1 MIQPMNN
8 KNAAPS
14 LHKPLNRPLR
24 RGWTTGTCALA
35 AMTAGYQA
43 MMIGTFPNPVT
54 VNLPGGQH
62 PCLALASKKKTKTYV
77 EASIIKDAGD
87 DPDVTHGAEIIVR
100 IERGAENT
108 GLIFKAGIGVGTVTL
123 PGLMLA
129 PGDAAINPSP
139 RRMMKEAIYILAKA
153 YNGPTDLIIT
163 ISIPNGE
170 NIAKKTMNPRLGI
183 LGGLSILGTTGI
195 VIPYSCSAWIHSINQ
210 GVDVAHAAGIT
221 HLCAATGS
229 TSEKTIERLF
239 SPQPLAVIEMGD
251 FAGGLLKYL
260 RKHPLKKITLVGGF
274 AKITKLSQGAVDL
287 HSARSSIDFSQ
298 LAETFKSIGGCITDA
313 ETVMHANTAKQVLDL
328 SLQLN
333 LKLADRI
340 AQQAARR
347 ATELL
352 DHVMDVEI
360 VVIDRNGKVVGRH
373 DE

>member
-1 MIQPMNN
+1 MIRLMNN
-8 KNAAPS
+8 NASPS
-14 LHKPLNRPLR
+14 INTPLNRPLR

-35 AMTAGYQA
+35 ATTACYQA

-62 PCLALASKKKTKTYV
+62 PCLALASKEHTDTYV

-100 IERGAENT
+100 IERGAKNT
-108 GLIFKAGIGVGTVTL
+108 GLIFKAGTGVGTVTL

-139 RRMMKEAIYILAKA
+139 RRMMKEAIDILAKA

-163 ISIPNGE
+163 ISIPDGE

-221 HLCAATGS
+221 QLFAATGS
-229 TSEKTIERLF
+229 TSEKTINRLF
-239 SPQPLAVIEMGD
+239 NPAPLAVIEMGD

-260 RKHPLKKITLVGGF
+260 RKHPLTKITLVGGF

-287 HSARSSIDFSQ
+287 HSARSSIDFNH
-298 LAETFKSIGGCITDA
+298 LAETFKSVGGQKADA
-313 ETVMHANTAKQVLDL
+313 KTVAGANTAKQVLDL
-328 SLQLN
+328 SLKLN
-333 LKLADRI
+333 LSLADDI
-340 AQQAARR
+340 AKQAARQ
-347 ATELL
+347 ALELSNHL
-352 DHVMDVEI
+352 MSVEVI
-360 VVIDRNGKVVGRH
+360 VIDRDGEVVGH
-373 DE
+373 YDG